1 MVHHLDIEQDDRKVF
16 PIEMFGFYEEGV
28 INITVADFSVAD
40 STNKLGLGIVLRAAD
55 SQSAAQTPTE
65 VSPKHHHRRRRR
77 RCHRRRHAGKLL
89 TGNRKYRLA
98 LRAASSSPQQPLK
111 AKSSLCKPN

>member
-40 STNKLGLGIVLRAAD
+40 STDKLELGIMLRAVD
-55 SQSAAQTPTE
+55 SQSAAQTLIE
-65 VSPKHHHRRRRR
+65 VRAHLRWLLLFSSSRRS
-77 RCHRRRHAGKLL
+77 CAGEQ
-89 TGNRKYRLA
+89 GNRQVLA
-98 LRAASSSPQQPLK
+98 ERTR
-111 AKSSLCKPN
+111 